1 MRDLYYPTRQAI
13 PASIFQQIRALTL
26 PTLGVSRCCT
36 LLHVVARCCTLL
48 QGATGATREISD
60 LAIHLGGA
68 QPLHWLVFITAAGTG
83 RNRPLANPNPAI

>member
-36 LLHVVARCCTLL
+36 LL

-60 LAIHLGGA
+60 LAIHLGVA

-83 RNRPLANPNPAI
+83 RTRPLANPNPAI

>member
-36 LLHVVARCCTLL
+36 LL

-60 LAIHLGGA
+60 LAIHLGVA
-68 QPLHWLVFITAAGTG
+68 QPLHWLVVFITAAGTG
-83 RNRPLANPNPAI
+83 RNRLLANPNPAI